1 MNCPGITRRSF
12 LADTGM
18 GFTGLVLGSMLFR
31 DGVRAE
37 SPASAW
43 QPPTGAPHFTPR
55 AKSVIWIFLCGGV
68 SHVESFDV
76 KPELTK
82 YAGKSISETPYAGV
96 VATEGKDVIGAN
108 PAHGNRKVLM
118 ALNTGFDAQRARK
131 GYHLNAFFYS
141 LMKAENRAEFLA
153 DERKYLQKFPM
164 TDEQRDAVVNR
175 DWNRLL
181 ELGGV
186 SYAIVKLAFTDK
198 KSYQYM
204 ASQMVGITEKDYVK
218 MMQAGG
224 RSLDGWRSKS
234 ERKD

>member
-1 MNCPGITRRSF
+1 MSKKQPEEYEDIPGTW
-12 LADTGM
+12 
-18 GFTGLVLGSMLFR
+18 V
-31 DGVRAE
+31 
-37 SPASAW
+37 
-43 QPPTGAPHFTPR
+43 
-55 AKSVIWIFLCGGV
+55 
-68 SHVESFDV
+68 
-76 KPELTK
+76 
-82 YAGKSISETPYAGV
+82 
-96 VATEGKDVIGAN
+96 
-108 PAHGNRKVLM
+108 
-118 ALNTGFDAQRARK
+118 FDAERARR

-164 TDEQRDAVVNR
+164 TEEQREACLSR
-175 DWNRLL
+175 AWNKLL

-204 ASQMVGITEKDYVK
+204 ASQMVGITEKEYVE

-234 ERKD
+234 ERKG

>member
-1 MNCPGITRRSF
+1 MTRTAQTGSDADMSKQPEDYEDIPGTW
-12 LADTGM
+12 
-18 GFTGLVLGSMLFR
+18 V
-31 DGVRAE
+31 
-37 SPASAW
+37 
-43 QPPTGAPHFTPR
+43 
-55 AKSVIWIFLCGGV
+55 
-68 SHVESFDV
+68 
-76 KPELTK
+76 
-82 YAGKSISETPYAGV
+82 
-96 VATEGKDVIGAN
+96 
-108 PAHGNRKVLM
+108 
-118 ALNTGFDAQRARK
+118 FDAERARR

-141 LMKAENRAEFLA
+141 LMKAENRQEFLA

-164 TDEQRDAVVNR
+164 TDEQREAVIAR
-175 DWNRLL
+175 AWNTLL
-181 ELGGV
+181 ELGGA